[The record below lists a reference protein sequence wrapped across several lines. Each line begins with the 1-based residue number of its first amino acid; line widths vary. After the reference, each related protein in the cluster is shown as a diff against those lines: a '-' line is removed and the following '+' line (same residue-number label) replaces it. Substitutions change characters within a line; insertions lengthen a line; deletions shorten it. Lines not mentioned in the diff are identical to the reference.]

1 MDMSADDNAIADHLE
16 STLNLAE
23 KILSSVDDD
32 ADAAFLKAVGILA
45 QVMFITVA
53 EDNREEMIEIATGKL
68 RDYLRLLDEV
78 SRRGLSV
85 MN

>member
-1 MDMSADDNAIADHLE
+1 MNTSADEAIADHLE

-32 ADAAFLKAVGILA
+32 TDAAFIKAVGILA

-53 EDNREEMIEIATGKL
+53 EEERERMIEIATGKL